1 MAVSLTAWLEE
12 ELATQL
18 LLGNHWLQEKNKQ
31 KQSGVKADPERVWRG
46 LYHDNGSCLEITN
59 DIHPDRNSFLKII
72 QFSPYLFT
80 DGNTQTGAV
89 LSPACFRYLHPRA
102 QIHDVVRIRKYTIR
116 FTSYGP
122 PDEHLQFILD
132 SVDWLGYHSAGNQ
145 QQNVDELKPLWS
157 AELRNITRQLHE
169 TRAREDRRCLDPD
182 NSPEQGAD
190 DTSVAMAGSDEAGSQ
205 SHTQVEFGTQLPQDD
220 GPRFLGVNRRE
231 PVLAGNTQR
240 EEIRPVPP
248 KPAKPVFNDRKKLL
262 GLLHKPCGLDASE
275 TTKPPP
281 NRSPRAIV
289 DRPPKPTHA
298 SGSQLT
304 TQLPVNINRQPTQM
318 QSASTTTKT
327 DFPEQVRSTSWAGE
341 TEASA
346 SHVAKHTH
354 HRSSRDATAPKS
366 EVNQLQKL
374 ASECSWMQDLEFTR
388 ETFRVP
394 SEQLNILR
402 KDDSWHKPRPGCKF
416 PDGNIPIHIL
426 TMLYRQADENADL
439 DAGPDSDDEMDE
451 DPSPEFPVEST
462 NASAESAPQTTPDD
476 QLPTSQV
483 SWSASPTPEPPR
495 LPTRSNQQLPPD
507 SSFEPVDHMGP
518 AEDDDAGKSVVS
530 SQIPDPILIDSSN
543 EDEQNDPPSSPPV
556 AEDAADTDED
566 IEMEEHVPQALG
578 EDSVERVDDLPQRP
592 VPAASPPPR
601 SVVQVKETPYVR
613 SKNGQ
618 LRTQADPA
626 PSRKLSSSGTSKHTS
641 STSIV
646 HGTYNDKPSSDLQV
660 NAAQTDINVTDLEQG
675 LQKDGLQLKQ
685 WEREVAHEISS
696 PVLDNAPLEM
706 IGNHSAMPEAIGASR
721 DLQPAIGNDSPRK
734 SMVQDATII
743 EVPEPNLVS
752 AHMPPSNSGP
762 IAEPSP
768 PHPIEGRP
776 AGEDGKRAML
786 SKSPSRTPGALKRK
800 HDNSLSRRNSRQSKR
815 REIKIV
821 GFGDDPP
828 DLTDPALTIRHY
840 REESLRQYREARKSS
855 SSVENGPQSAAK
867 AEAPHGGDAMQID
880 TSAISPMATPVPL
893 SPLHDSLHKEP
904 SPAFPVVE
912 DATAAAMRSA
922 SVTVPTER
930 VQRVST
936 PEVSRPQASH
946 VATSTRKAAS
956 SVFERF
962 KAAYPEYTGDTKHFQ
977 GQCTQIIQLDREDKM
992 VPKWQWDDY
1001 IIRNRTDYKDYAVER
1016 MDQGE
1021 NPEPYHRFYKDMI
1034 RDTIYRKGIIDGRN
1048 TLIRALQQLNAPLP
1062 ERESRDSPKN
1072 PSRKEKRARASL
1084 PSAFHQAKPISK
1096 NHQAISAPERPRNS
1110 LPPRPQHNP
1119 HTPARDPHIRN
1130 AQPLPPAVSREFT
1143 SNERSS
1149 PRPHSLSRLSLDGA
1163 ASPCTTPGADT
1174 TAGASDP
1181 FRDFVFAYQRTTSFT
1196 GSTKVDPRLP
1206 WPKNLCV
1213 RPSMAD
1219 ALKSKVDVMKWKDVL

>member
-80 DGNTQTGAV
+80 DGNTQIGAV

-122 PDEHLQFILD
+122 PDEHLQFIID

-240 EEIRPVPP
+240 EEIRPVPL

-262 GLLHKPCGLDASE
+262 GLLHKPCGLDA
-275 TTKPPP
+275 T
-281 NRSPRAIV
+281 
-289 DRPPKPTHA
+289 
-298 SGSQLT
+298 
-304 TQLPVNINRQPTQM
+304 
-318 QSASTTTKT
+318 
-327 DFPEQVRSTSWAGE
+327 
-341 TEASA
+341 
-346 SHVAKHTH
+346 
-354 HRSSRDATAPKS
+354 PKS
-366 EVNQLQKL
+366 EVDQLQKL

-402 KDDSWHKPRPGCKF
+402 KEDSWHKPRPGCKF

-426 TMLYRQADENADL
+426 TMLYRQADENAAL

-518 AEDDDAGKSVVS
+518 AEDDDAGKSIVS
-530 SQIPDPILIDSSN
+530 SQIQDPILIDSSN

-566 IEMEEHVPQALG
+566 MEMEEHVPQALG
-578 EDSVERVDDLPQRP
+578 EDSVERVIDLPQRS

-601 SVVQVKETPYVR
+601 PVVQVKETPYVR
-613 SKNGQ
+613 NKNGQ

-646 HGTYNDKPSSDLQV
+646 HGTYNDKSSSDLQV

-800 HDNSLSRRNSRQSKR
+800 HDNSLSRKNSRQSKR

-922 SVTVPTER
+922 SVTVPTEG

-1034 RDTIYRKGIIDGRN
+1034 RDTIYRKGIIEGRN

-1062 ERESRDSPKN
+1062 EREPRDSPKD

-1110 LPPRPQHNP
+1110 LPPRPQHNS
-1119 HTPARDPHIRN
+1119 HTPATDPHIRN
-1130 AQPLPPAVSREFT
+1130 AQPLPPAVSRDFT

-1196 GSTKVDPRLP
+1196 GSTKVSPGPHR
-1206 WPKNLCV
+1206 N
-1213 RPSMAD
+1213 RGR
-1219 ALKSKVDVMKWKDVL
+1219 KS